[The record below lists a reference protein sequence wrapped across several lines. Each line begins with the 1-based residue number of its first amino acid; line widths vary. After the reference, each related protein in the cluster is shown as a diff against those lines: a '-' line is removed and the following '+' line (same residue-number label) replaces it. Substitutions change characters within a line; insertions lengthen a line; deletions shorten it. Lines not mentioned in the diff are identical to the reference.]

1 MLEIAEKYKAE
12 INKSALFEDLVHNF
26 SKTPEEVCI
35 SHVLEQFAKE
45 KREAGKIGEVY
56 NIIKREDGFL
66 SELKVGEKAQLS
78 DNLRE
83 RIDLSQNGESKK
95 VLGSLKENL
104 EANYKQ
110 GIIPYGELKNMLIS
124 FGPDIKGMDVHLNKL
139 AVEGRD
145 KCLKDISIE
154 LNELDKLGCK
164 YDKDKLVG
172 TLKSMSYKV
181 REEHAT
187 KILGEEAKKHLEP
200 VFLKLENERLN
211 AGNFWQFLNV
221 VAKEQETHIDLR
233 TNHRFAVRAL
243 DKLNGNLKFSGIT
256 NDACSIK
263 SSFGTSKA
271 ISLLGY
277 TAKNNIVNKDK
288 IMKEINVS

>member
-1 MLEIAEKYKAE
+1 
-12 INKSALFEDLVHNF
+12 
-26 SKTPEEVCI
+26 
-35 SHVLEQFAKE
+35 
-45 KREAGKIGEVY
+45 
-56 NIIKREDGFL
+56 
-66 SELKVGEKAQLS
+66 
-78 DNLRE
+78 
-83 RIDLSQNGESKK
+83 
-95 VLGSLKENL
+95 
-104 EANYKQ
+104 
-110 GIIPYGELKNMLIS
+110 MLIS

-233 TNHRFAVRAL
+233 TNHHNAV
-243 DKLNGNLKFSGIT
+243 S
-256 NDACSIK
+256 
-263 SSFGTSKA
+263 
-271 ISLLGY
+271 
-277 TAKNNIVNKDK
+277 
-288 IMKEINVS
+288 